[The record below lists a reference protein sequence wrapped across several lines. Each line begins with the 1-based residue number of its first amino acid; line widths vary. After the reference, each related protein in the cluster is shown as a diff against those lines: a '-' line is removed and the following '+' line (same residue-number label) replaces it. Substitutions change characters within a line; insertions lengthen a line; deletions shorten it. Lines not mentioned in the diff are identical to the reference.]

1 MIKRAFDCT
10 AALAGIILLLPLFVV
25 VAVLIR
31 LDSPG
36 PVMFRHRRV
45 GRDFRPL
52 YVYKFRTMVDGSG
65 GGGQI
70 AYRGSSDSR
79 ITRLGRT
86 LRGTKIDEL
95 PQLINVL
102 KGDMSLVGPRPEV
115 PEYVDMFHEDYEA
128 ILAVRPG
135 MTDFASLEYRNEAA
149 LLEEAADPIAEYTHH
164 ILPAKI
170 RLAREYVRRASL
182 PVDIALIVR
191 TVLSVFKGS
200 RDHSTPGLA
209 VRRP

>member
-10 AALAGIILLLPLFVV
+10 ASLAGIVLLLPVFVV

-36 PVMFRHRRV
+36 PVLFRHKRV

-70 AYRGSSDSR
+70 TFRGNADSR
-79 ITRLGRT
+79 ITRLGRM

-102 KGDMSLVGPRPEV
+102 KGEMSLVGPRPEV
-115 PEYVDMFHEDYEA
+115 AEYVDMFHEDYEA

-135 MTDFASLEYRNEAA
+135 MTDFASLEYCDEAA
-149 LLEEAADPIAEYTHH
+149 LLEQATDPVDEYTHH

-170 RLAREYVRRASL
+170 RLEREYVRRASL
-182 PVDIALIVR
+182 PGDIALIVR
-191 TVLSVFKGS
+191 TVLAVFKG
-200 RDHSTPGLA
+200 RGTPGRLA
-209 VRRP
+209 

>member
-10 AALAGIILLLPLFVV
+10 AALAGIILLLPVFLI
-25 VAVLIR
+25 VALLIR
-31 LDSPG
+31 FDSPG
-36 PVMFRHRRV
+36 PVLFRHRRV

-52 YVYKFRTMVDGSG
+52 YVYKFRTMVDGSRG
-65 GGGQI
+65 GSQI
-70 AYRGSSDSR
+70 TFRGNADSR

-86 LRGTKIDEL
+86 LRATKIDEL

-115 PEYVDMFHEDYEA
+115 AEYVNLFHEDYEA

-135 MTDFASLEYRNEAA
+135 MTDFASLEYSDEAA
-149 LLEEAADPIAEYTHH
+149 LLEQASDPIDEYTHH

-170 RLAREYVRRASL
+170 MLEREYVRRASL

-191 TVLSVFKGS
+191 TVLSVFKGP
-200 RDHSTPGLA
+200 RRTRRLA
-209 VRRP
+209 